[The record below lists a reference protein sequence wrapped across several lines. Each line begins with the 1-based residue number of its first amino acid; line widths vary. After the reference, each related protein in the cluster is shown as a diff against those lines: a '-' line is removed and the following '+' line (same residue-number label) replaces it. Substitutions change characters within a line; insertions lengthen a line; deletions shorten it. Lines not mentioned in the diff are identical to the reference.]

1 MTDPRRAWLHCRPA
15 IPPAAVPPASRSALP
30 AAAPTI
36 LVISQVYVPDPAA
49 VGQHM
54 HDAAADLAAR
64 GYRVI
69 VYTSARGYEDPAQRY
84 PKREYLD
91 GVDVRRLPFSS
102 LGKQSI
108 AARLAGGGVFL
119 LQALLRGLFTA
130 RLAGIL
136 VSTSP
141 PHAPLAAIALSRLRG
156 APMTF
161 WAMDINPD
169 QMIAM
174 GKTTAA
180 SLPARLFDR
189 MYRMTLRR
197 ASAVVALDRFMADRL
212 ERKLGPDALRNKL
225 HVLPPWSHDEH
236 LASVPHDDNP
246 FRHEHGLDGKLVV
259 MYSGNISPAHPLD
272 TVLQAAEQLRDE
284 DGLVFLFIG
293 GGLQKEKIE
302 AWAKE
307 KDLSNVRT
315 LPYQPL
321 DRIKYSLSAADV
333 HLVAMGEAMVG
344 IVHPCKVYGALTVAR
359 PILLLGPKASHA
371 GEIVDLGV
379 GWQADHGDVD
389 GVVELLRR
397 LNRDRPAELAE
408 KGQAAGELAA
418 GRFAS
423 RGVRD
428 RFADVVEGTLPTSKR
443 LASNGA
449 ATA

>member
-1 MTDPRRAWLHCRPA
+1 M
-15 IPPAAVPPASRSALP
+15 PASS
-30 AAAPTI
+30 APTI
-36 LVISQVYVPDPAA
+36 LVISQVYVPDPAS

-64 GYRVI
+64 GYRVV
-69 VYTSARGYEDPAQRY
+69 VYASANGYDDPSRKY
-84 PKREYLD
+84 PRRETLD
-91 GVDVRRLPFSS
+91 GVDIRRLPFSS
-102 LGKQSI
+102 LGKKSI

-119 LQALLRGLFTA
+119 LQAFLHALFTA

-141 PHAPLAAIALSRLRG
+141 PHAPLAAIALSRLRR
-156 APMTF
+156 APLTF

-174 GKTTAA
+174 GKTAA
-180 SLPARLFDR
+180 TSMPARLFDW

-197 ASAVVALDRFMADRL
+197 AAAVVALDRFMAERL
-212 ERKLGPDALRNKL
+212 ERKVGADALADKM
-225 HVLPPWSHDEH
+225 HILPPWSHDDH
-236 LASVPHDDNP
+236 LEPVPHDDNP

-272 TVLQAAEQLRDE
+272 TVLEAAERLRDE

-307 KDLSNVRT
+307 KDLANVRT

-333 HLVAMGEAMVG
+333 HLVSMGEAMVG
-344 IVHPCKVYGALTVAR
+344 IV
-359 PILLLGPKASHA
+359 
-371 GEIVDLGV
+371 
-379 GWQADHGDVD
+379 
-389 GVVELLRR
+389 
-397 LNRDRPAELAE
+397 
-408 KGQAAGELAA
+408 
-418 GRFAS
+418 
-423 RGVRD
+423 
-428 RFADVVEGTLPTSKR
+428 
-443 LASNGA
+443 
-449 ATA
+449 